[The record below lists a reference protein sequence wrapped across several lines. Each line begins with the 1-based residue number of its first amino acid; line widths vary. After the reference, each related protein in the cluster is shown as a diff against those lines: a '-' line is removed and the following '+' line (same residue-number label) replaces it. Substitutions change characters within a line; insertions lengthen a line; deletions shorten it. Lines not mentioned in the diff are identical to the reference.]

1 MNGDR
6 MLLEMQPRAGENT
19 NADAASAPFPNVRRR
34 MTDQEYYDRK
44 IAQRDAWNSQRLAEA
59 EPIVAAVEKRCHQ
72 EHLFMRILVE
82 TGLHEE
88 ALRSLLQ
95 RTPPPEQPTVMNA
108 GQFRSVA
115 AWNEALGTLANWL
128 KEDARQRKSAPG
140 HAPTPTLRAIY
151 SVLVEAMD
159 HALLPVIIGSYG
171 IGKSYAAEVLVE
183 ERPRTPSQPG
193 AVLVELRSEDNTVPK
208 CIETVLRR
216 LRHDSRGEGGY
227 AALCRVLRPGDLLIL
242 DEAQRLADCSGGRMV
257 EVVRDLWKDTGAGVA
272 LIGNPVMKKGKGGS
286 GIVDNDLYG
295 AFLNRAEVHDFTK
308 GNTRADVEAWM
319 VWKGFA
325 GKALVDKLCALAL
338 KPSRGQFGGLR
349 ELEKLFAEVMR
360 RSAGESVT
368 AERLLDALKLRGVRS

>member
-1 MNGDR
+1 
-6 MLLEMQPRAGENT
+6 MLLEMLSPSGENT
-19 NADAASAPFPNVRRR
+19 NADAVHAPFPHVLRR
-34 MTDQEYYDRK
+34 MTDQEYYDQK
-44 IAQRDAWNSQRLAEA
+44 VAQRDAWNSQSLAEA
-59 EPIVAAVEKRCHQ
+59 EPIVSAVEKRCHQ

-95 RTPPPEQPTVMNA
+95 RTPPPEQPKCVNA
-108 GQFRSVA
+108 GQFRSVD
-115 AWNEALGTLANWL
+115 AWREALGTLANWL
-128 KEDARQRKSAPG
+128 KEDTRQRRSAPG

-193 AVLVELRSEDNTVPK
+193 AVLVELRSEDNTVAK

-216 LRHDSRGEGGY
+216 LRHDLHGEGGY

-257 EVVRDLWKDTGAGVA
+257 EVVRDLWKDTGAGIA
-272 LIGNPVMKKGKGGS
+272 LIGNPVMKRGKGGD
-286 GIVDNDLYG
+286 GIIDNDLYG

-308 GNTRADVEAWM
+308 GNSRADVEAWM
-319 VWKGFA
+319 LWKGLS
-325 GKALVDKLCALAL
+325 GKVLADKLAALAL

-349 ELEKLFAEVMR
+349 ELEKLFALVAR
-360 RSAGESVT
+360 RNPGETVT
-368 AERLLDALKLRGVRS
+368 AELLSDALKLNGVRP

>member
-1 MNGDR
+1 

-242 DEAQRLADCSGGRMV
+242 DEAQRLAECSGGR
-257 EVVRDLWKDTGAGVA
+257 
-272 LIGNPVMKKGKGGS
+272 
-286 GIVDNDLYG
+286 
-295 AFLNRAEVHDFTK
+295 
-308 GNTRADVEAWM
+308 TRA
-319 VWKGFA
+319 
-325 GKALVDKLCALAL
+325 
-338 KPSRGQFGGLR
+338 P
-349 ELEKLFAEVMR
+349 
-360 RSAGESVT
+360 ESH
-368 AERLLDALKLRGVRS
+368 

>member
-1 MNGDR
+1 
-6 MLLEMQPRAGENT
+6 MLLETLPREGENT
-19 NADAASAPFPNVRRR
+19 NADAVNAPLPNVRRR
-34 MTDQEYYDRK
+34 MTDQEYYDQK
-44 IAQRDAWNSQRLAEA
+44 IAQRDAWSSQRLAEA
-59 EPIVAAVEKRCHQ
+59 EPIVSAVEKRCHQ

-82 TGLHEE
+82 TSLHEE

-95 RTPPPEQPTVMNA
+95 RTPPPEQPTCVNA

-115 AWNEALGTLANWL
+115 AWREALGTLANWL
-128 KEDARQRKSAPG
+128 KEDARQRRYAPG

-151 SVLVEAMD
+151 SVLAEAME
-159 HALLPVIIGSYG
+159 HGLLPVIIGSYG

-208 CIETVLRR
+208 CIETILRR
-216 LRHDSRGEGGY
+216 LRHDSHGEGGY

-242 DEAQRLADCSGGRMV
+242 DEAQRLSECSGGRMV

-286 GIVDNDLYG
+286 GIVDNDQYG

-319 VWKGFA
+319 IWKGFT
-325 GKALVDKLCALAL
+325 GKALAEKLCALAL

-360 RSAGESVT
+360 RSHGEAAT
-368 AERLLDALKLRGVRS
+368 AERLLDAIKLRGVRS